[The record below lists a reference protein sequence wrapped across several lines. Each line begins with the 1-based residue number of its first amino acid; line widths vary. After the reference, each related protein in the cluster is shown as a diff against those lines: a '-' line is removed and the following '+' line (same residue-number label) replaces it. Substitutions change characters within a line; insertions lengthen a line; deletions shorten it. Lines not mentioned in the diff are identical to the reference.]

1 MDAKDKELAA
11 LLLNKF
17 INADSDTEKNYY
29 MTVLYKLYC
38 KDIVRYAK
46 SLVHYLTNLDIYD
59 IEQETSLT
67 FIETLFSYS
76 PEKYQSFDKRLY
88 NNILGRVKDMLSSQK
103 LIHVPEQYMPAMKD
117 IENGKKLD
125 EIAKER
131 NLNKYHLIAAWRILN
146 SSFVP
151 WDDIDEADIANPE
164 EDREEDDDIEN
175 LLNYYSCILTRDEQ
189 KLIHNLI
196 GKNGKLRTIKE
207 LAEIMNISEKKTAA
221 IRNSCMNKITKAKM

>member
-29 MTVLYKLYC
+29 MTVLYKLYR

-46 SLVHYLTNLDIYD
+46 SLVHYLTTLDIYD

-117 IENGKKLD
+117 IENGKNLD

-131 NLNKYHLIAAWRILN
+131 NLNRYHIIAAWRILN
-146 SSFVP
+146 GGFVS
-151 WDDIDEADIANPE
+151 WDDIDEADITNPE
-164 EDREEDDDIEN
+164 DDKEEVDDIEN

-207 LAEIMNISEKKTAA
+207 LAEIMNI
-221 IRNSCMNKITKAKM
+221 

>member
-29 MTVLYKLYC
+29 MTVLYKLYR

-46 SLVHYLTNLDIYD
+46 SLVHYLTTLDIYD

-117 IENGKKLD
+117 IENGKNLD

-131 NLNKYHLIAAWRILN
+131 NLNRYHIIAAWRILN
-146 SSFVP
+146 GGFVS
-151 WDDIDEADIANPE
+151 WDDIDEADITNPE
-164 EDREEDDDIEN
+164 EDKEEVDDIEN
-175 LLNYYSCILTRDEQ
+175 LLNYCSCILTRDEQ

-196 GKNGKLRTIKE
+196 GENGKLRTIKE
-207 LAEIMNISEKKTAA
+207 LAEIMNISEKKVAA
-221 IRNSCMNKITKAKM
+221 IRNSCMNKISKAKM